1 MAQTSDADLVRF
13 SRFLLAPEVTEES
26 LEKLRSA
33 SAVVVGLGGL
43 GCPVALYLAAAGVGQ
58 LKLIDAD
65 TVDLSNLPRQVLF
78 GPDNCGQNKAQAA
91 ATRLSALH
99 PLAQIQ
105 PIARA
110 VTSEN
115 AQQLLASTDLVID
128 CTDRFASR
136 HVLNEACHSLKL
148 PLVIGSALQWS
159 GQLLVVDPR
168 TDALSSDS
176 KGCYACLFPKDQGEP
191 VVDAACGAYGVIST
205 AVGLIGLM
213 QANEA
218 LKILMGRPAATGQI
232 WQLETRSLGLEQM
245 RFRPRKGCLVCGGLG
260 KE

>member
-1 MAQTSDADLVRF
+1 MSQTSDADLVRF

-33 SAVVVGLGGL
+33 SVAVVGLGGL
-43 GCPVALYLAAAGVGQ
+43 GCPVALYLAAAGVGE

-78 GPDNCGQNKAQAA
+78 GPDNCGHNKAQAA
-91 ATRLSALH
+91 AARLSALH
-99 PLAQIQ
+99 PLTQIQ
-105 PIARA
+105 PIALA
-110 VTSEN
+110 VRPEN
-115 AQQLLASTDLVID
+115 AQQLLANTDLVVD

-136 HVLNEACHSLKL
+136 HVLNEACYSLKL

-168 TDALSSDS
+168 THPLNAGSS
-176 KGCYACLFPKDQGEP
+176 GCYACLFPKDQGEP
-191 VVDAACGAYGVIST
+191 VVDAACGAYGIVST

-245 RFRPRKGCLVCGGLG
+245 RFRPRKDCLVCGGLG